1 MQIDKG
7 SSVWIENSIINGGI
21 FIVCSGNL
29 YISNSQIGRDYDSP
43 TVVYVE
49 GVANYDNV
57 SSYGIIIAKGSSLM
71 LNNTALYGAVLNYS
85 QSLILTGNSDV
96 IGSVVS
102 KYSVDIQGAS
112 ASITRGN
119 IPEFSGYSIGL
130 DPFVIPGSLLEF

>member
-1 MQIDKG
+1 
-7 SSVWIENSIINGGI
+7 
-21 FIVCSGNL
+21 
-29 YISNSQIGRDYDSP
+29 
-43 TVVYVE
+43 
-49 GVANYDNV
+49 
-57 SSYGIIIAKGSSLM
+57 M

-130 DPFVIPGSLLEF
+130 DPLVIPGSLLEF